1 MLTAAV
7 SPSSEVVEAAYDIP
21 GMDKYL
27 DYVSVMSYDYHG
39 QWDGQTGHVA
49 PMYHHQEEHQ
59 DQDQEEQNNMFNVN
73 FTVHYWLAGGLRRSK
88 YEIIDLQQDSFNQIL
103 CQVGAGDA
111 AVRPVLHSGKPG

>member
-7 SPSSEVVEAAYDIP
+7 SPSSEVVEAGYDIP
-21 GMDKYL
+21 GLDKYL

-49 PMYHHQEEHQ
+49 PMYQHQEEHQ
-59 DQDQEEQNNMFNVN
+59 DQEEHQEEENQMFNVN

-88 YEIIDLQQDSFNQIL
+88 YEI
-103 CQVGAGDA
+103 
-111 AVRPVLHSGKPG
+111 

>member
-1 MLTAAV
+1 MMLTAAV

-49 PMYHHQEEHQ
+49 PMYH
-59 DQDQEEQNNMFNVN
+59 QDQEEQNNKFNVN

-88 YEIIDLQQDSFNQIL
+88 
-103 CQVGAGDA
+103 
-111 AVRPVLHSGKPG
+111 